1 MAGDRVRILST
12 EIVHAKNP
20 QSPLE
25 RIPLTPCDLRII
37 LTGTIQKGLLFRN
50 PTTNPSLSRQT
61 LIGNIKSSFTKALSL
76 HHPFA
81 SRFSADQ
88 HSDGTATLYIDCND
102 TGCPFLHAVADGVSV
117 DEALHQPFPIPPAPV
132 LWSFF
137 PYNDVKNYH
146 GFTRPLMSIQI
157 TELVDGIFVG
167 WSINH
172 AVADGSTHW
181 NFHRIWSSICR
192 GIGDYSPPVFTRE
205 SSLEVMH
212 RQIRVPWAK
221 IREGVFHFSKQ
232 KIAALKAKANAGQSR
247 LIQISSLQ
255 TLISHIWRGVMRSRE
270 NPDPESETRFV
281 VQVGFRSRFE
291 SKFPAHYFGNA
302 IGGCT
307 ITMKVKQLL
316 KEEGGLGHVAA
327 EVNKAVVEMTDEKLK
342 EVVENWVKDP
352 VFRRVGG
359 FTVLSGSPRFDAYG
373 VDFGWGKPVAV
384 RSGWG
389 NKYDGKVTVYPGAE
403 AGSMDF
409 EICLSP
415 DSFDRLRSDSE
426 FMAAVTE

>member
-221 IREGVFHFSKQ
+221 IR
-232 KIAALKAKANAGQSR
+232 
-247 LIQISSLQ
+247 
-255 TLISHIWRGVMRSRE
+255 
-270 NPDPESETRFV
+270 
-281 VQVGFRSRFE
+281 
-291 SKFPAHYFGNA
+291 
-302 IGGCT
+302 
-307 ITMKVKQLL
+307 
-316 KEEGGLGHVAA
+316 
-327 EVNKAVVEMTDEKLK
+327 
-342 EVVENWVKDP
+342 
-352 VFRRVGG
+352 
-359 FTVLSGSPRFDAYG
+359 
-373 VDFGWGKPVAV
+373 DF
-384 RSGWG
+384 
-389 NKYDGKVTVYPGAE
+389 NDDNLVTP
-403 AGSMDF
+403 
-409 EICLSP
+409 P
-415 DSFDRLRSDSE
+415 
-426 FMAAVTE
+426 